1 VFVAAE
7 FGLVAADKA
16 RIETEAAAGNRS
28 ARTAVG
34 LLKRLSFNLSGAQLG
49 ITLVSLVLGFVA
61 EPTIARLIEPVLERV
76 VGDATARGV
85 SIFLALVVATVGQM
99 VLGELIP
106 KGLAIAAPERAAIIL
121 APFMRIYGLIFG
133 PIISFL
139 NGAANATV
147 RRLGIEPQEELSH
160 VRSIQ
165 ELALVIEAS
174 GKEGTLA
181 GTASELLARSIRFG
195 EKCAADVL
203 VPRVEIEA
211 LPSDDTVAALIEAAG
226 RSGRSRFP
234 IFGAD
239 LDDLV
244 GVVHV
249 KVAHQVPEHERST
262 TVLASV
268 MSPIAAI
275 PETRALED
283 VLLDMRTNRGHL
295 VAVVDEYGGTAG
307 IVTLEDVLEEIVGEI
322 DDEYDRLTPPLSL
335 DLEDGGFLVSGALHK
350 DEVQDATQ
358 FEMPDGEYETMAGFV
373 LDVTGHIPEVGES
386 FTYDGWTIAVDT
398 MDRRRVSVVRLT
410 PPPAPGHEGEGA

>member
-1 VFVAAE
+1 VAAE

-16 RIETEAAAGNRS
+16 RIEREAAAGNRS

-61 EPTIARLIEPVLERV
+61 EPTIARLLEPLLERV
-76 VGDATARGV
+76 VGESTSRAV
-85 SIFLALVVATVGQM
+85 SIFIALVLATVLQM

-106 KGLAIAAPERAAIIL
+106 KGLAIAAPERAAIVL
-121 APFMRIYGLIFG
+121 APFMRIYGLVFG

-165 ELALVIEAS
+165 ELSLVIEAS

-195 EKCAADVL
+195 EKTAADVL
-203 VPRVEIEA
+203 VPRVEVEA
-211 LPSDDTVAALIEAAG
+211 LARDDTVTGLIEAAG

-234 IFGAD
+234 IYGAD

-249 KVAHQVPEHERST
+249 KVAHEVPEAVRAST
-262 TVLASV
+262 PLDSV
-268 MSPIAAI
+268 MAPIAAI

-350 DEVQDATQ
+350 DEVQDATG

-373 LDVTGHIPEVGES
+373 LDVTGHIPEAGES
-386 FTYDGWTIAVDT
+386 FAYDGWTITVDA
-398 MDRRRVSVVRLT
+398 MDRRRVSMVRLG
-410 PPPAPGHEGEGA
+410 PPALAGADGAEGDR

>member
-1 VFVAAE
+1 MIGE
-7 FGLVAADKA
+7 
-16 RIETEAAAGNRS
+16 S
-28 ARTAVG
+28 
-34 LLKRLSFNLSGAQLG
+34 
-49 ITLVSLVLGFVA
+49 
-61 EPTIARLIEPVLERV
+61 
-76 VGDATARGV
+76 TARGV
-85 SIFLALVVATVGQM
+85 SIFLALVLATVAQM

-106 KGLAIAAPERAAIIL
+106 KGLAIAAPERAAIVL

-133 PIISFL
+133 PVISFL

-195 EKCAADVL
+195 EKTAADVL

-211 LPSDDTVAALIEAAG
+211 LPSDDTVAALIVAAG

-249 KVAHQVPEHERST
+249 KVAHQVPEQERAT
-262 TVLASV
+262 TPLASV
-268 MSPIAAI
+268 MAPIAAI

-335 DLEDGGFLVSGALHK
+335 GLEDGGFLVSGALHK
-350 DEVQDATQ
+350 DEVQDATS

-373 LDVTGHIPEVGES
+373 LDVTGHIPEAGES
-386 FTYDGWTIAVDT
+386 FTYDGWTVTVDA
-398 MDRRRVSVVRLT
+398 MDRRRVSMVRLT
-410 PPPAPGHEGEGA
+410 PPPRTGDDEGDA